1 VPIRKSSAASIDAL
15 TADLAS
21 PSAVTREAAI
31 ARLTV
36 IGPRAVES
44 LVAVVGRVET
54 GPTARLAAIRAL
66 EALADERA
74 LDVALRAALDADAGV
89 AAGAVALAQ
98 VFLTGRRD
106 PAVLDRLTT
115 IALDRSRPEA
125 VRLAAVTAV
134 SGLKAATLKPLWE
147 TLAADPSAAIRE
159 CIGALARPAGRRAEA
174 PAGDQLHEAAEAGL
188 PDHPETL
195 RRLLTAGGTTAPLAT
210 LHRIIERLREREA
223 AAPAAARGEWTRARG
238 TAHIALAKRSSRIGI
253 YDLRE
258 ALEAASTPMPVE
270 FLAALSIAGDASCLE
285 AIAAAHGRA
294 THTWWRQH
302 LDDTFQAI
310 VAREGLTRRH
320 AVMKKI
326 EKRWGAGSAGLS
338 GPRSRRP

>member
-1 VPIRKSSAASIDAL
+1 ML

-44 LVAVVGRVET
+44 LVAIVGRIDNGV
-54 GPTARLAAIRAL
+54 TARLAAIRAL

-74 LDVALRAALDADAGV
+74 LDVALQAAVDADAGV
-89 AAGAVALAQ
+89 AAAAVALAQ
-98 VFLTGRRD
+98 LFLKGRRD
-106 PAVLDRLTT
+106 PAILDRLTA
-115 IALDRSRPEA
+115 IALDRARPES
-125 VRLAAVTAV
+125 VRLAAISAV
-134 SGLKAATLKPLWE
+134 SDLKAATLKPLWE

-159 CIGALARPAGRRAEA
+159 RIGGSGRPASRRAEA
-174 PAGDQLHEAAEAGL
+174 PPGDQLREAAEAGL
-188 PDHPETL
+188 PDQPETV
-195 RRLLTAGGTTAPLAT
+195 RRLLVAAGTTAPLPT

-238 TAHIALAKRSSRIGI
+238 TAHIALAKRSSRVGL

-258 ALEAASTPMPVE
+258 ALEAASTPLPVE

-285 AIAAAHGRA
+285 AIAAAHEGA
-294 THTWWRQH
+294 EDTWWRQH
-302 LDDTFQAI
+302 LADTFQAI

-320 AVMKKI
+320 GVIKKI
-326 EKRWGAGSAGLS
+326 EKRWGAL
-338 GPRSRRP
+338 PTQRK

>member
-1 VPIRKSSAASIDAL
+1 MPIRKSSAASIDAL

-21 PSAVTREAAI
+21 PSAVTREAAV

-44 LVAVVGRVET
+44 LIAIVGRAEH

-74 LDVALRAALDADAGV
+74 LDAALRAALDADAGV
-89 AAGAVALAQ
+89 AAGAVALAR

-106 PAVLDRLTT
+106 PAVLDRLTA
-115 IALDRSRPEA
+115 IALDRARPEA

-134 SGLKAATLKPLWE
+134 SGLNPATLKPLWKA
-147 TLAADPSAAIRE
+147 LAADPSAAIRE
-159 CIGALARPAGRRAEA
+159 CVAGGPGPAKEQAA
-174 PAGDQLHEAAEAGL
+174 VPAGDQLREAADAGL
-188 PDHPETL
+188 PERPETL
-195 RRLLTAGGTTAPLAT
+195 RRLLTAAGTTAPLPT
-210 LHRIIERLREREA
+210 IHRIIERLREREA
-223 AAPAAARGEWTRARG
+223 AAPASARGEWTRARG
-238 TAHIALAKRSSRIGI
+238 TAHVALAKRSSRVGL

-258 ALEAASTPMPVE
+258 ALEGASTPLPVE

-285 AIAAAHGRA
+285 AIAAAHGHA
-294 THTWWRQH
+294 TDRWWRQH
-302 LDDTFQAI
+302 LADTFQAI

-326 EKRWGAGSAGLS
+326 EKRWGSLPA
-338 GPRSRRP
+338 